1 MAGEE
6 AQSWNWLA
14 AGRGWLVLTLLSP
27 KMVVGHPYV
36 RPTGAVWGS
45 LFLLFFIIGGV
56 VSTLIPLTYG
66 SQQNWVGRYLS
77 SPIGGKSREELAAT
91 SPEDLGVGDLPPA
104 ILFAV
109 AAVVAMSFLSCVIQ
123 KIEFPE

>member
-1 MAGEE
+1 M
-6 AQSWNWLA
+6 
-14 AGRGWLVLTLLSP
+14 
-27 KMVVGHPYV
+27 
-36 RPTGAVWGS
+36 
-45 LFLLFFIIGGV
+45 
-56 VSTLIPLTYG
+56 
-66 SQQNWVGRYLS
+66 S

-104 ILFAV
+104 VLFAV